1 MWEREP
7 GRLLTRKTLEMEST
21 FKKVSEGVLIM
32 VQQVKNPRV
41 FMGMPRCSWPTQWVE
56 DPALL
61 QAVV

>member
-41 FMGMPRCSWPTQWVE
+41 FMGMPRCS
-56 DPALL
+56 
-61 QAVV
+61 